1 MLRIRLPYGD
11 VVSSSRSRGNAKHQI
26 YIEGVGFIPYS
37 ATGPV
42 PRYPRLAARRY
53 EPNTCPVRS
62 RVDRVL
68 GRRRAWPV
76 EVAPA
81 GTENEIDD
89 PNPTVN
95 TTIRGGSTTATR
107 RLSAAAKG
115 PGEAVTSSY
124 AV

>member
-11 VVSSSRSRGNAKHQI
+11 VVSSSRSRAETRNIK
-26 YIEGVGFIPYS
+26 FIS
-37 ATGPV
+37 KASV
-42 PRYPRLAARRY
+42 SLIPRPDPFRVTRLAARRY

-89 PNPTVN
+89 TEPD
-95 TTIRGGSTTATR
+95 R
-107 RLSAAAKG
+107 
-115 PGEAVTSSY
+115 
-124 AV
+124 

>member
-11 VVSSSRSRGNAKHQI
+11 VVSSSRSRAETRNIK
-26 YIEGVGFIPYS
+26 FIS
-37 ATGPV
+37 MASV
-42 PRYPRLAARRY
+42 SLIPRPDPFRVTRLAARRY

>member
-26 YIEGVGFIPYS
+26 YIEGVGFALIPRPDPFRV
-37 ATGPV
+37 T
-42 PRYPRLAARRY
+42 RLAARRY

>member
-1 MLRIRLPYGD
+1 MDAADPVTVRG
-11 VVSSSRSRGNAKHQI
+11 RSFFVALARKRDEHQI
-26 YIEGVGFIPYS
+26 YIEGVGFPYS

-42 PRYPRLAARRY
+42 PRYATSRATNRTR
-53 EPNTCPVRS
+53 VRS
-62 RVDRVL
+62 GPGSTGCSAAVER
-68 GRRRAWPV
+68 GRSRSR
-76 EVAPA
+76 PA

>member
-1 MLRIRLPYGD
+1 MDAADPVTVRGRSFFVALARKRETSKAS
-11 VVSSSRSRGNAKHQI
+11 VSL
-26 YIEGVGFIPYS
+26 IPRPDPFRRV
-37 ATGPV
+37 T
-42 PRYPRLAARRY
+42 RLAARRY

>member
-26 YIEGVGFIPYS
+26 YIERRRFRLIPRPDPLRV
-37 ATGPV
+37 T
-42 PRYPRLAARRY
+42 RLAARRY